1 MRALDIA
8 AAAILLVVLLPVA
21 IAIAS
26 VIKLDT
32 PGSVLYRCRRV
43 GRGGVDFE
51 MLKFRKMRSD
61 ACGPLLTIA
70 DDPRL
75 TRVGAILARTKLDEL
90 PQLWNVLRGQM
101 SLVGPRPESPEFVA
115 QYAEDYAAILSV
127 RPGITGFSQLAYAK
141 ESEILDRTDR
151 VGDYLTRVLPQKL
164 RMDRLYAENRSLATN
179 LRVLAWTAIAVF
191 VRIDVAVHRE
201 TGTLGVRRRPATTSA
216 TIAAAAARGD
226 R

>member
-1 MRALDIA
+1 
-8 AAAILLVVLLPVA
+8 
-21 IAIAS
+21 
-26 VIKLDT
+26 
-32 PGSVLYRCRRV
+32 
-43 GRGGVDFE
+43 